1 MSLEWLVI
9 RGSGIAAFALL
20 SAAVIWGLLVS
31 SKLLGALV
39 KAKPLSW
46 FHESLAISAVIA
58 AMIHISV
65 LSVHDYLDFSWSE
78 ILVPGRS
85 DWRPLPVALGIA
97 ALYGSVVVAGSFYVK
112 KWIGQRAWRTIH
124 FTSFGVF
131 VSALLHGIA
140 AGTDTRAPLVL
151 GLYLG
156 SALVITILL
165 TLRLRERPPDGT
177 ARRKGRDS
185 LVDSVHPPS

>member
-9 RGSGIAAFALL
+9 RGSGMAAFALL

-31 SKLLGALV
+31 SKLLGRLV

-58 AMIHISV
+58 TMIHIGV
-65 LSVHDYLDFSWSE
+65 LSVHEYLDFSWSE
-78 ILVPGRS
+78 ILLPGWS
-85 DWRPLPVALGIA
+85 DWRPLPVAFGIA
-97 ALYGSVVVAGSFYVK
+97 ALYGLVVVAWSFYAK
-112 KWIGQRAWRTIH
+112 KWIGQRAWRALH
-124 FTSFGVF
+124 FASFGVF
-131 VSALLHGIA
+131 LSALLHGIA

-156 SALVITILL
+156 SALVVTILL
-165 TLRLRERPPDGT
+165 ALRLRD
-177 ARRKGRDS
+177 RRADTKTRRRGRDRQS
-185 LVDSVHPPS
+185 ESVTAPP